1 MSCPAFTGF
10 GLPELVTLRSAWVEL
25 ATPIVTVAELL
36 VRLVS
41 RLVVATVAVSV
52 MMVPAVVPAF
62 TFTTNVNVLVEFG
75 ATVGSEQLIAPDV
88 VQVHPADPE
97 NELKVVFV
105 GMGSVKVAVEQLLGP
120 LFVTVCV

>member
-1 MSCPAFTGF
+1 M
-10 GLPELVTLRSAWVEL
+10 
-25 ATPIVTVAELL
+25 VTVAELL

-62 TFTTNVNVLVEFG
+62 TFTTNVNVLVELG
-75 ATVGSEQLIAPDV
+75 ATVGSEQLIGPDV

-97 NELKVVFV
+97 NELKLVFV
-105 GMGSVKVAVEQLLGP
+105 GMGSAKVAVEQLLGP